1 MVVNNESRQTMDVQL
16 EKGQEVLLTIKS
28 IGINGEGIGFYK
40 RKAVFVDGVMPPEV
54 VVVRIIDVK
63 RTFAYG
69 EIIRIKKRAYY
80 RTHPFCKY
88 YGVCGGCQLQHI
100 AYDEQLRLKEDLLKQ
115 AFERYAPKVYDETLF
130 HAFTPLNTLHRYRH
144 KAQMPV
150 MQTKTG
156 VVAGLYKK
164 QTMDLLAIPDCPV
177 QHPTLNHVIYKALT
191 MCDEAD
197 VRAFDAKTM
206 RGLLRHIVARISQAT
221 GEVQLTLV
229 VSILSTVLKPLAE
242 KLLSIDDVVSVAI
255 SVRHD
260 AKNHEVFGNQVE
272 VVAGKQFIVESIRDV
287 EVALGPKAFY
297 QINPE
302 AAYAMIDHIETL
314 FDASDESLCDM
325 FTGSGA
331 MALAFAHRF
340 KHVVGI
346 DVSQASIDSAKENA
360 KRNQFKQVKFICD
373 DATNALKGLFEAK
386 ETFDVMMFD
395 PPRTGLSPKLIEQL
409 LKKPVKKLVY
419 VSCNPS
425 TLAKDIEK
433 LGKHYHVKS
442 ITPFDMFPHTS
453 HVESV
458 TLLSLKTA

>member
-1 MVVNNESRQTMDVQL
+1 MDVQL
-16 EKGQEVLLTIKS
+16 EKDQEILLTIKS

-69 EIIRIKKRAYY
+69 ETIRIKKRAYY
-80 RTHPFCKY
+80 RTRPFCKY
-88 YGVCGGCQLQHI
+88 YGVCGGCQLQHV

-115 AFERYAPKVYDETLF
+115 AFNRYAPKVNDESLF
-130 HAFTPLNTLHRYRH
+130 QSFTPLNTLKHYRH

-150 MQTKTG
+150 MQTKEG

-164 QTMDLLAIPDCPV
+164 NTMDLLSIPDCPV
-177 QHPTLNHVIYKALT
+177 QHPTLNRVIQEALA
-191 MCDEAD
+191 MCNEQS

-206 RGLLRHIVARISQAT
+206 RGLLRHIVARISSAT

-242 KLLSIDDVVSVAI
+242 KLLDIDDVVSVAL

-260 AKNHEVFGNQVE
+260 AKNHEVFGDSIE
-272 VVAGKQFIVESIRDV
+272 VVAGKQYIVEKIRDV

-302 AAYAMIDHIETL
+302 AAHAMIAHIETL
-314 FDASDESLCDM
+314 FDTLDESLCDM

-331 MALAFAHRF
+331 MALAFANRF
-340 KHVVGI
+340 KRVVGV
-346 DVSQASIDSAKENA
+346 DASQASIDSAKENA
-360 KRNQFKQVKFICD
+360 KRNQFNHVRFLCD
-373 DATNALKGLFEAK
+373 DASRAIKTLFEAK

-395 PPRTGLSPKLIEQL
+395 PPRTGLGARLIDQV
-409 LKKPVKKLVY
+409 LKNPVKKLVY

-425 TLAKDIEK
+425 TLAKDIERLRK
-433 LGKHYHVKS
+433 LYTVKS

-453 HVESV
+453 HVESIS
-458 TLLSLKTA
+458 LLTLKTA